1 MPTAKQLLISTSVAS
16 VVALLVFGFL
26 YLIGYKED
34 AVLFATIAGAVSAS
48 TITISQQ
55 EDAAS
60 EAEASSSGSQG

>member
-1 MPTAKQLLISTSVAS
+1 MPSAKELLISTSVAS

-26 YLIGYKED
+26 YLIGYKDD

-55 EDAAS
+55 EDA
-60 EAEASSSGSQG
+60 EVETKPSSSGPWD

>member
-26 YLIGYKED
+26 YLIGYRED
-34 AVLFATIAGAVSAS
+34 AALFATIAGAMTTC

-60 EAEASSSGSQG
+60 EAEASSSSTQS